1 MGERWFDYLFVH
13 ATRWHDYLFVGEGQ
27 PTNLEEKP
35 ASCAGAQVIP
45 FPSKVA
51 AAEVEKS
58 FPAASLA
65 TENEAE
71 QSAATAS

>member
-13 ATRWHDYLFVGEGQ
+13 VTRWHDYLFAGEAQ
-27 PTNLEEKP
+27 PTNVGEKP
-35 ASCAGAQVIP
+35 PSCAGAQVIS
-45 FPSKVA
+45 FPTKVA

-58 FPAASLA
+58 FPAASSA